1 MICTSA
7 LQISRLLMGFCS
19 RAGWRFLF
27 VRLGDAVHLIRLNV
41 CFDIWT
47 RELYC
52 LSLPFLFLQK
62 KKSLPFFVV
71 VFFLLLGRWLYSV
84 HLELCRYYIYNVL
97 VSMDEES
104 QQCKHNAATSNKIAM
119 LEKSTSPLYGKG
131 KLKYVHAKKTRGTHP
146 TCWIWCE
153 HLHHLD
159 MFYP

>member
-27 VRLGDAVHLIRLNV
+27 VRLGDAVDLIRLNV

-62 KKSLPFFVV
+62 KRVCL
-71 VFFLLLGRWLYSV
+71 FLLLFSFFFLVDDYTAYI
-84 HLELCRYYIYNVL
+84 LNYADIYNVL

-153 HLHHLD
+153 HVHHLD